1 MLENDIVTK
10 DFEEINVIENYL
22 SDELDADYSDAK
34 RVGDKLIKMSSQSND
49 DQTSAETTTN
59 GEFIVTATT
68 LLNMGITEIPTL
80 LDPIL
85 PKVGVAA
92 IIGSSDTGKSSY
104 LRQFAFEVSNGSATF
119 LGFKINA
126 THQSAIYVSTEDDE
140 LAISV
145 LLNKQF
151 GERERS
157 TNTDRLKFI
166 FQTESLYKR
175 LDKEIKKN
183 PVDLVVIDAFADIY
197 GGQMNQINEVRRF
210 LNDFSNLAKKHKC
223 LIIFL
228 HHTGKRTDSL
238 VPGKE
243 NAIGSQGFEAKMRLV
258 IELRK
263 DPIIADIRHLCIVK
277 GNYLSQDQKKQS
289 VAIRF
294 NQDMTFDNLN
304 YGVPF
309 EDLVIEYSGKDS
321 NVKAK
326 KRAVELKRQGL
337 SVRKIAETLKS
348 EGFNVS
354 KTAVGE
360 WIKGMG

>member
-1 MLENDIVTK
+1 MFKNDIDTE
-10 DFEEINVIENYL
+10 DFDDLDDYEFTSNEDLKAV
-22 SDELDADYSDAK
+22 SLDAKSAWD
-34 RVGDKLIKMSSQSND
+34 RLFKMSGQSKND
-49 DQTSAETTTN
+49 TIEDEAVNNE
-59 GEFIVTATT
+59 EFIVTATT
-68 LLNMGITEIPTL
+68 LLNMGINEIPTL

-104 LRQFAFEVSNGSATF
+104 LRQLAFEVANGSTTF

-126 THQSAIYVSTEDDE
+126 NHQSAIYVSTEDDE

-151 GERERS
+151 GEREKS
-157 TNTDRLKFI
+157 INTDRLKFI
-166 FQTESLYKR
+166 FQTDSLLKR
-175 LDKEIKKN
+175 LDNEITKH

-197 GGQMNQINEVRRF
+197 HGQMNQINEVRGF
-210 LNDFSNLAKKHKC
+210 LNNYSNLAKKHKC

-243 NAIGSQGFEAKMRLV
+243 NAIGSQGFEGKMRLV

-263 DPIIADIRHLCIVK
+263 DPNIAGVRHLCIVK
-277 GNYLSQDQKKQS
+277 GNYLSHNHKKQS
-289 VAIRF
+289 IAIRF
-294 NQDMTFDNLN
+294 NQNMTFDNLN

-309 EDLVIEYSGKDS
+309 EDLVIDYSGSDYK
-321 NVKAK
+321 VKNK
-326 KRAVELKRQGL
+326 ERVNELREQGQSYRDISKTLKEEGVEL
-337 SVRKIAETLKS
+337 
-348 EGFNVS
+348 S
-354 KTAVGE
+354 KTTIGE
-360 WIKGMG
+360 MLKKEM